1 MRLSLVQIAVG
12 IGLTGSLLC
21 IAVPSFIENLRASK
35 LSEPVA
41 NLRTI
46 VSGAITYGGKHD
58 GETSL
63 PPSVELTPKDVPKG
77 VTVVD
82 PKGTWDHLTWRAL
95 GFGLTEAHA
104 FSYQFGMKYDPIAAK
119 TSFEV
124 TAHGDLDGDGS
135 LSTFSV
141 FGEKTRDGG
150 TRALSGMYVDR
161 EVE

>member
-1 MRLSLVQIAVG
+1 MRVTVVQIAVG
-12 IGLTGSLLC
+12 VGLGGSLLC
-21 IAVPSFIENLRASK
+21 IAVPAFVANLRASK
-35 LSEPVA
+35 LAEPVT

-46 VSGAITYGGKHD
+46 VENAIEYGSKHD

-63 PPSVELTPKDVPKG
+63 PPSVELTPKEVPKG
-77 VTVVD
+77 TNVVD

-95 GFGLTEAHA
+95 KFNLTEAHA
-104 FSYQFGMKYDPIAAK
+104 FSYLYTMTFDPVAGR

-124 TAHGDLDGDGS
+124 TAHGDLDGDGT

-141 FGEKTRDGG
+141 FGEKPRGG
-150 TRALSGMYVDR
+150 AARALPGMYIDR

>member
-1 MRLSLVQIAVG
+1 MRVTIVQLAIGVG
-12 IGLTGSLLC
+12 IGGTLLC
-21 IAVPSFIENLRASK
+21 IAVPAFVEHMRASK

-46 VSGAITYGGKHD
+46 VDGAIVYGSKHD

-63 PPSVELTPKDVPKG
+63 PPSVELTPKEVPKG
-77 VTVVD
+77 AAVLD

-95 GFGLTEAHA
+95 GFSITEAHA
-104 FSYQFGMKYDPIAAK
+104 FSYVYTRTYDPIAGR

-124 TAHGDLDGDGS
+124 TAHGDLDGDGA

-141 FGEKTRDGG
+141 FGEKERGG
-150 TRALSGMYVDR
+150 STRALPGMYVDR